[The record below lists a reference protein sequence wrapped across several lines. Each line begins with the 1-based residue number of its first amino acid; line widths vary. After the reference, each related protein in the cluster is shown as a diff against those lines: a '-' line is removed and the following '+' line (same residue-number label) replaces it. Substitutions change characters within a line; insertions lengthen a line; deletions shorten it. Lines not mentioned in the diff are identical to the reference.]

1 VSAGKFTFGRQH
13 LEDGWIRFVPRKTL
27 HRRKTISE
35 EPILMDL
42 ETGSGCVA
50 MKQACTAHGLRKIGA
65 AIAAES
71 GATEQQ
77 LMAFSNG

>member
-1 VSAGKFTFGRQH
+1 M
-13 LEDGWIRFVPRKTL
+13 
-27 HRRKTISE
+27 ISE

-50 MKQACTAHGLRKIGA
+50 MKQACTAHGLREIGA

-77 LMAFSNG
+77 LMPFSNG